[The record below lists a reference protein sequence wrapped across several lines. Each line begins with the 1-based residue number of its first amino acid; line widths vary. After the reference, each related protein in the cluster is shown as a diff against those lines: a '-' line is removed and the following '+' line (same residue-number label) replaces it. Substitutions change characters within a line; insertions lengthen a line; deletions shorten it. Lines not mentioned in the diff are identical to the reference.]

1 MRYLQQSCRYCVGHR
16 LMEIKSNIPVIIK
29 KLEAMKQ
36 AVSAGSPDFSDAIFS
51 ALNTGTGLMKRR
63 IFNKSEDAEGKSL
76 GKYSGKKTRLTK
88 KKFSIN
94 ADDVLD
100 ADVEKERKK
109 QKRLFNKA
117 VKDDPEAKY
126 TEYEKFRIG
135 RGRQI
140 ERKDL
145 ELEGSLRRSIET
157 VKKDGSKVV
166 IAITN
171 EENATIARKQEQQI
185 ANIRAGVHPNNGTA
199 APAKIF
205 ELSEEEFEHVKVE
218 GNRLVTEVIKR
229 IAVL

>member
-1 MRYLQQSCRYCVGHR
+1 
-16 LMEIKSNIPVIIK
+16 MELNSNIPEFIK
-29 KLEAMKQ
+29 KLEAIKA
-36 AVSAGSPDFSDAIFS
+36 AVAGGNGIPTIPDFSDAIFA
-51 ALNTGTGLMKRR
+51 ALNTGMGLMKRR

-76 GKYSGKKTRLTK
+76 GNYHGNKTRLTK

-94 ADDVLD
+94 AEDPLD
-100 ADVEKERKK
+100 ASVEKERKK

-117 VKDDPEAKY
+117 VKANPDALY

-157 VKKDGSKVV
+157 VTINGAKVV

-171 EENATIARKQEQQI
+171 DEDLKKALNNEKQI
-185 ANIRAGVHPNNGTA
+185 GNIRAGLNANTGGA

-205 ELSEEEFEHVKVE
+205 TISEEEFEHVKVE
-218 GNRLVTEVIKR
+218 GNRLIGDVIKR